1 MINLLPQYWQNKLR
15 QEEMS
20 KIAAILGIVAVF
32 SLVLFIFMLAL
43 VRVFYYA
50 QLESGLVVL
59 AEKERQMAIF
69 NVEEIEKQAV
79 DRGNLASK
87 IADFYAKQIKVT
99 EVFTKVAATLPP
111 GVVLSKFGY
120 VSPSVYL
127 EGYSPDR
134 AALVIFK
141 ENLEKQADFKKMVF
155 PPENWLTA
163 RDIKFGVN
171 FEYAK
176 P

>member
-99 EVFTKVAATLPP
+99 EVSPRWPRPCRREWFVKVWLCIAERLFG
-111 GVVLSKFGY
+111 GVFSRPRRAGDFQRKFGKA
-120 VSPSVYL
+120 S
-127 EGYSPDR
+127 R
-134 AALVIFK
+134 F
-141 ENLEKQADFKKMVF
+141 
-155 PPENWLTA
+155 
-163 RDIKFGVN
+163 
-171 FEYAK
+171 
-176 P
+176 